1 MKKQISIGKTL
12 LICIICV
19 AITFVATLS
28 ISTVVS
34 KSNREGASTLVNKL
48 AELEKLVD
56 QNFVGTVDD
65 NELSDF
71 IMSAYIAGLNDK
83 YSRYLSV
90 DQMNEYIA
98 SLNSELVGIGVT
110 VVYNEEP
117 EGIYVIT
124 VMDGSPAQTAGIK
137 PGDIITS
144 VQGTTV
150 TSENYDSV
158 VNSVKGKEGDKRT
171 VSLLCGPYYT
181 SSKELELTLKKVIQ
195 PTVNYEFHDN
205 ATAYIEITSFNSPT
219 PQEFRSALEQAAKDG
234 AKQYIFDVRSNP
246 GGSLDA
252 IVSVLDMLLGKGVI
266 VTITD
271 ADGNTVKQYDSAESK
286 LVDAPMAVLIN
297 SSTASAAELFCAAL
311 RDYDAAV
318 LVGTTSYGKGTMQ
331 TILRLS
337 DGSGVSLST
346 NRYNPPCG
354 VNYEGVGVT
363 PHVISELTQEQQ
375 EHFYQL
381 TYDDDPQIQ
390 AALNALK

>member
-1 MKKQISIGKTL
+1 M
-12 LICIICV
+12 
-19 AITFVATLS
+19 
-28 ISTVVS
+28 
-34 KSNREGASTLVNKL
+34 
-48 AELEKLVD
+48 
-56 QNFVGTVDD
+56 
-65 NELSDF
+65 
-71 IMSAYIAGLNDK
+71 
-83 YSRYLSV
+83 
-90 DQMNEYIA
+90 
-98 SLNSELVGIGVT
+98 
-110 VVYNEEP
+110 
-117 EGIYVIT
+117 
-124 VMDGSPAQTAGIK
+124 
-137 PGDIITS
+137 
-144 VQGTTV
+144 
-150 TSENYDSV
+150 
-158 VNSVKGKEGDKRT
+158 
-171 VSLLCGPYYT
+171 
-181 SSKELELTLKKVIQ
+181 
-195 PTVNYEFHDN
+195 
-205 ATAYIEITSFNSPT
+205 
-219 PQEFRSALEQAAKDG
+219 
-234 AKQYIFDVRSNP
+234 RSNP

-318 LVGTTSYGKGTMQ
+318 LVGTTTYGKGTMQ